1 MSIPTP
7 AWWRGLPPAPALSA
21 AALLLLGVFG
31 PLAHAQLPTITVE
44 AEHYSEV
51 TGGTIRVL
59 DRADAS
65 GGKCVSYWEEP
76 GVAVRVEF
84 EVEQAGEY
92 CLTLK
97 YACAWEDTRRQIAVD
112 GQVPPGLD
120 VVTLLG
126 TGSWDAFDVMTLAGQ
141 DGGRLRLDLDAG
153 KHALTLT
160 NVDSRGLA
168 WDYALLHDPMQMPA
182 DFPLSEAELRALA
195 SELPAPAAR
204 LLLDGP
210 GPDDLLLGDVAAAF
224 TDDGALAAFRIG
236 DLFLALLDPV
246 VGSGVREERE
256 VGALKLRTQVLPRE
270 MIRNGR
276 WVLMVS
282 ERSLYLIGVALS
294 DYGSEC
300 APAPLV
306 QWRDGQPWAISPA
319 AHLADA
325 AERNARMFGDAL
337 ISATSPLTAALS
349 PSHPPFLRL
358 TWQPLCAGRLRAVGL
373 KIGPRIAPG
382 DSTIA
387 AEVQGNEII
396 IRSSKE
402 MYPALAAFYEMPQFG
417 CRVSADGSMTIT
429 AQGEEL
435 TLRAP

>member
-1 MSIPTP
+1 
-7 AWWRGLPPAPALSA
+7 
-21 AALLLLGVFG
+21 VFG

-44 AEHYSEV
+44 AENYSEV

-76 GVAVRVEF
+76 GVAITVQF
-84 EVEQAGEY
+84 QVEQAGTY
-92 CLTLK
+92 CLTVR

-120 VVTLLG
+120 VMTLLG

-153 KHALTLT
+153 KHTLTLS

-168 WDYALLHDPMQMPA
+168 WDCALLHDPRRLMG
-182 DFPLSEAELRALA
+182 DVPLSDAELAELA
-195 SELPAPAAR
+195 EKLPPPATR
-204 LLLDGP
+204 ILSGDP
-210 GPDDLLLGDVAAAF
+210 GGEDWVIGDVTIAF
-224 TDDGALAAFRIG
+224 ADNGEPAAFRVE
-236 DLFLALLDPV
+236 DLFLTVMELSPARGKQEDIGLGPFT
-246 VGSGVREERE
+246 
-256 VGALKLRTQVLPRE
+256 LRTQVLRADGGD
-270 MIRNGR
+270 RAR
-276 WVLMVS
+276 WVLMTAGHCVYI
-282 ERSLYLIGVALS
+282 LAVATRDL
-294 DYGSEC
+294 G
-300 APAPLV
+300 AGHPPAPLV
-306 QWRDGQPWAISPA
+306 QWRAGQAW
-319 AHLADA
+319 HLAA
-325 AERNARMFGDAL
+325 APRLFEGEQAACVFGTVML
-337 ISATSPLTAALS
+337 SAVGPLTAAERA
-349 PSHPPFLRL
+349 HPLPHLEL
-358 TWQPLCAGRLRAVGL
+358 TWPWLQAGDTSVAAL
-373 KIGPRIAPG
+373 KIGQVVTPG

-402 MYPALAAFYEMPQFG
+402 MYPALAAFYGMPQFE
-417 CRVSADGSMTIT
+417 CRVAADGSMTFT